1 MSQATEQIPLPDFGA
16 IAQELAIRANHV
28 LKNLGVHDVSALLSL
43 TREDLVR
50 ARSCG
55 KKTIAEIEH
64 LQARL
69 RETSETAATEEIRV
83 RLSFYESTNEVFDAV
98 RSILSVRGANVLES
112 LRVDSL
118 EKLMAVTKEELVDC
132 RNCGRK
138 TAAEVLRLQA
148 EIANFARHVVQESG
162 EFRPEILLSAPFL
175 AVAGTQHEQK
185 SIDEPV
191 LADAE
196 NPFPWLMTWVRGLAR
211 SERQARAFM
220 LRKGM
225 LGLAP
230 MTLDRVGEQ
239 VGNVTRERARQMDK
253 AVERRAAHPLHQQQ
267 LQPLVDA
274 AAAVVKE
281 RGGLIS
287 LEELTEAVLC
297 RGEDGDQLRFA
308 AKLITFFSKLKV
320 WKNAGLRVQ
329 GDGTVRN
336 GDTRLL
342 VRRLAGL
349 VQKVAAAAAD
359 ERYGDDLWSIE
370 REHLKQTLRETY
382 AAEFGDPPL
391 TTVSD
396 AMLDALLKKRRQSIR
411 SRGNR
416 VYSLALWQLRFG
428 NVLQMV
434 DTVLQRMGSPDHFTK
449 ISEEA
454 AKWRPGLSANNI
466 HATLDRSKNAL
477 LWDRGTFVHQDNVV
491 IPLSLIHDV
500 ERWLLRALREDVPF
514 VSANGAFLH
523 FHSRCERAGFP
534 SEVALYT
541 CLRRSAHPEVVY
553 PRLPYVYRKQGFAE
567 RIPTVL
573 AFEDFLRDAGGP
585 VSQQE
590 FKDFGLRKLFL
601 KDYQY
606 SQISQLVSNVIRTA
620 DWGYVHLDNYDLDYE
635 ALDAL
640 VRYTQKLLARDGHC
654 SVDKIYRDKR
664 VTCRNTGIND
674 PVMLYSAFRCFAE
687 DAFALNGYPHVVRW
701 DRKKKK
707 QRDTVRQRIIDF
719 VRDSGGPCPYNLLEE
734 HFVQRLGYKEQQVYS
749 VAREPDICMYHPGCL
764 IHLRSLAWDE
774 SKQQALE
781 CLAGRVY
788 ADALCAGR
796 SFGHVFHLLES
807 DDLPSLPP
815 NTYWS
820 RLLIADL
827 LRKGGRYVV
836 LGNRREAFVPRENKH
851 GIQNFE
857 DLVCVLLNEDWG
869 GAANHTAFENAL
881 AKAGVIKSR
890 VTAVMLGAGE
900 KVVIE
905 NGEIIVKEL
914 LVDVQRP

>member
-1 MSQATEQIPLPDFGA
+1 M
-16 IAQELAIRANHV
+16 
-28 LKNLGVHDVSALLSL
+28 SALLSL

-50 ARSCG
+50 AWSCG

-69 RETSETAATEEIRV
+69 RETSETLVTEEIRV
-83 RLSFYESTNEVFDAV
+83 RLSFHESTNEVFDAV
-98 RSILSVRGANVLES
+98 RSILSVRGANVLEI

-118 EKLMAVTKEELVDC
+118 EKLMAVTKEKLLDC

-138 TAAEVLRLQA
+138 TAAEILRLQA
-148 EIANFARHVVQESG
+148 EIGDFARHVAQESG
-162 EFRPEILLSAPFL
+162 EFRSEILLSAPCL
-175 AVAGTQHEQK
+175 AAPSARHERR
-185 SIDEPV
+185 SIEEHM

-196 NPFPWLMTWVRGLAR
+196 NPAPWLVTWVHGLAR

-253 AVERRAAHPLHQQQ
+253 AVEKRAAVPLQQQ
-267 LQPLVDA
+267 RLRPLIDA

-287 LEELTEAVLC
+287 LEELTEAILC

-308 AKLITFFSKLKV
+308 TKLIAFFSKFKV

-329 GDGTVRN
+329 RDGTVRN

-359 ERYGDDLWSIE
+359 ERHGDDLWSIE
-370 REHLKQTLRETY
+370 RKHLKQTLRETY

-391 TTVSD
+391 ATVSD
-396 AMLDALLKKRRQSIR
+396 AMLDALLKKRRQSLR

-434 DTVLQRMGSPDHFTK
+434 DTVLQRMGSPAHFTE
-449 ISEEA
+449 ISKEA

-466 HATLDRSKNAL
+466 HGTLDRSKNAL

-514 VSANGAFLH
+514 VSVNGAFLH

-541 CLRRSAHPEVVY
+541 CLRCSAHPELVY
-553 PRLPYVYRKQGFAE
+553 PRLPCVYRKQGFTE

-590 FKDFGLRKLFL
+590 LKDFGLKKLFL

-606 SQISQLVSNVIRTA
+606 SQLSQRVSNVMRTA
-620 DWGYVHLDNYDLDYE
+620 DWGYVHLDNYDLDHE

-640 VRYTQKLLARDGHC
+640 VRYTQEVLAMEGHC
-654 SVDKIYRDKR
+654 SVDKIYREKR
-664 VTCRNTGIND
+664 VTCKSAGING
-674 PVMLYSAFRCFAE
+674 PVMLYSAFQCFAD

-707 QRDTVRQRIIDF
+707 QRDTIRQRIIDF
-719 VRDSGGPCPYNLLEE
+719 VRDSGKPCPYDLLEKQ
-734 HFVQRLGYKEQQVYS
+734 FVQKLGYKEQQIYS
-749 VAREPDICMYHPGCL
+749 VAREPDVCVYHPGCV

-781 CLAGRVY
+781 GLAGRVY
-788 ADALCAGR
+788 ADALRAGR
-796 SFGHVFHLLES
+796 SFGHVSHLLES
-807 DDLPSLPP
+807 DDLPDLPP
-815 NTYWS
+815 SMHWS

-827 LRKGGRYVV
+827 LTKGGRYVM

-857 DLVCVLLNEDWG
+857 DLMCVLLNEDWG
-869 GAANHTAFENAL
+869 GATNLTAFESAL
-881 AKAGVIKSR
+881 MQAGVIKSR
-890 VTAVMLGAGE
+890 VTAVMLGTGE

-914 LVDVQRP
+914 LVDAQRP